1 MTKEEL
7 AQMAGTNAYK
17 GGHVGGSYYDTITLG
32 KDGKFYLSYYSQPKD
47 KREDP
52 IVIKGSVKMAI
63 IKVRSKLTKWQD
75 NAKVLESVEYDA
87 GATEIATTKG
97 NLSEKEA
104 KDLGAKKSLVLYG
117 VYKGSLVKLTVS
129 GGSLYNPDDEDDLR
143 LYSYLQSFEGDDHIF
158 MFETEVKAK
167 EVEYEYN
174 GEDKTTYHMTFAKGK
189 ESNLE
194 EVGECLKSLTES
206 LPENDARD
214 LKFLGYTKKADEQ
227 YEGTGGTVPKGA
239 LDDEEINPEDIP
251 F

>member
-1 MTKEEL
+1 MSPEQL

-52 IVIKGSVKMAI
+52 IAIGSKLNITIVKI
-63 IKVRSKLTKWQD
+63 RSKLTKWQD

-87 GATEIATTKG
+87 GATAIATTKG
-97 NLSEKEA
+97 NMTEKEA
-104 KDLGAKKSLVLYG
+104 KDLGAKKSLVVYAE
-117 VYKGSLVKLTVS
+117 YKGSLVKLTVS
-129 GGSLYNPDDEDDLR
+129 GGSLYNPDDEEDLR

-158 MFETEVKAK
+158 MAETTVKAK
-167 EVEYEYN
+167 EFAYEFN

-189 ESNLE
+189 KSDLAL
-194 EVGECLKSLTES
+194 VGTTLTTLTES
-206 LPENDARD
+206 LPDNDARD
-214 LKFLGYTKKADEQ
+214 FMFLGFTKKADEQ
-227 YEGTGGTVPKGA
+227 YAGKKMPDYPE
-239 LDDEEINPEDIP
+239 DEINPDDVP